1 MNHLVLIVDDEKDL
15 VEMYQDFLESEGI
28 KTIAANSG
36 EEALKIF
43 NEGKEIS
50 LVVSDSHMGKMSGM
64 DLFNKLK
71 ETNKPMPLFY
81 LSTGDMNKSE
91 SELKKV
97 GINRLILKP
106 FDLDELLQKIKED
119 LK

>member
-1 MNHLVLIVDDEKDL
+1 MSHLVLIVDDEKDL

-28 KTIAANSG
+28 KTISATSG
-36 EEALKIF
+36 EEALKIC
-43 NEGKEIS
+43 NENQNIT
-50 LVVSDSHMGKMSGM
+50 LVVSDSHMGKMSGI

-71 ETNKPMPLFY
+71 ETRSSMPLFY

-91 SELKKV
+91 SDLKKV

-106 FDLDELLQKIKED
+106 FDLDELLLKIKED